1 MILYE
6 LLQDPKDRFREPGL
20 PDQEPGEQ
28 EQLCAQQVRGT
39 WPQTPNQGGLMTSRS
54 EIAMK
59 IFRTRGKY
67 FGKGVDILK
76 FW

>member
-6 LLQDPKDRFREPGL
+6 LLQDPKNWFREPGL

-39 WPQTPNQGGLMTSRS
+39 WPQAPNQGGLMTSRS
-54 EIAMK
+54 EIVMK
-59 IFRTRGKY
+59 IFGTRSKY
-67 FGKGVDILK
+67 FDEGVNILK
-76 FW
+76 FG